1 MDMSL
6 HTSAPVPQESAPRRL
21 HPLAAAAAVSVTV
34 FSLLGVGAIT
44 GIIPTAHSEKNE
56 VTAVDGSH
64 GTSAKAPVEAPGSG
78 TGASAGASA
87 ATSGSPAGG
96 HAASSGKRAAT
107 CANCGVVEAVRS
119 VQVEG
124 NASGLGAVAGG
135 VTGAIVGNQFGRGGG
150 NTAMTLL
157 GAAGGAFAGNTIEKN
172 MHRQTVYRI
181 TVRMDDGSFRT
192 ISQSHVPSVADGDKV
207 KVVNGSVSAIP

>member
-6 HTSAPVPQESAPRRL
+6 HTSAPVPQESAPKRL

-44 GIIPTAHSEKNE
+44 GIIPTAHSEKSE
-56 VTAVDGSH
+56 VTAADGSH
-64 GTSAKAPVEAPGSG
+64 TATSPGKAGAEAP
-78 TGASAGASA
+78 SAGAPSA
-87 ATSGSPAGG
+87 GATSSGG
-96 HAASSGKRAAT
+96 HAPNAGKRAVT
-107 CANCGVVEAVRS
+107 CPNCGVVEAVRS

-150 NTAMTLL
+150 NTALTLL
-157 GAAGGAFAGNTIEKN
+157 GAAGGAFAGNSIEKN

-207 KVVNGSVSAIP
+207 RVVNGSVSAIP

>member
-1 MDMSL
+1 MDISL
-6 HTSAPVPQESAPRRL
+6 NTPTPAPAPGPVPPASPAPAPRRL

-44 GIIPTAHSEKNE
+44 GLIPTAHSEKTE
-56 VTAVDGSH
+56 AVATEGPANA
-64 GTSAKAPVEAPGSG
+64 SAKTP
-78 TGASAGASA
+78 
-87 ATSGSPAGG
+87 ATPANSPAVPT
-96 HAASSGKRAAT
+96 ASGKRAAT
-107 CANCGVVEAVRS
+107 CANCGIVEAVRS

-150 NTAMTLL
+150 NTALTLL
-157 GAAGGAFAGNTIEKN
+157 GAAGGAFAGNSIEKN

-181 TVRMDDGSFRT
+181 TVRMDDGAYRT
-192 ISQSHVPSVADGDKV
+192 ISQSHVPSVAEGDKV

>member
-1 MDMSL
+1 MSL
-6 HTSAPVPQESAPRRL
+6 HTSTPVPQESAPRRL

-56 VTAVDGSH
+56 VAAADASQTSRTA
-64 GTSAKAPVEAPGSG
+64 SAKAPVEAPL
-78 TGASAGASA
+78 ASAG
-87 ATSGSPAGG
+87 TSGSAAAPASG
-96 HAASSGKRAAT
+96 HTASSGKRAAI

-157 GAAGGAFAGNTIEKN
+157 GAAGGAFAGNSIEKN